1 MKTAQI
7 STSLEVQLP
16 DVPNFLRVVMDN
28 RDIETM
34 PIVGAS
40 EVELR
45 EIGRLWTEELVE
57 KARRQGRL
65 LAEAARRGGNSH
77 E

>member
-1 MKTAQI
+1 MKIAQI
-7 STSLEVQLP
+7 STSLVIQLP
-16 DVPNFLRVVMDN
+16 DVPNFLRVKMADG
-28 RDIETM
+28 DIETM
-34 PIVGAS
+34 PIVGAD

-57 KARRQGRL
+57 KARRQGVL
-65 LAEAARRGGNSH
+65 LSAAARRGRNG